1 MQSNNLKARNDKLES
16 EMKHLKRELA
26 SYKQNLKLAKYT
38 TAEAKSQYSE
48 QQMYVLSIYIC
59 LYLSIYSFNV
69 YNNI

>member
-1 MQSNNLKARNDKLES
+1 MHQTELKRLNHQLLQSNNLKARNDKLES

-48 QQMYVLSIYIC
+48 QQMYVLSIYI
-59 LYLSIYSFNV
+59 YI
-69 YNNI
+69 